1 MIDDMLEKAKRQRVN
16 DIYILPNDD
25 NKYVIKFHL
34 NGGLISETNMA
45 DDHAEKLISAI
56 KYRAKMNISERR
68 RPQLGCF
75 RGAQVWIRVSS
86 VGDFLNRETVVLRL
100 IYSEQ
105 HKQHWLSSKQFEQ
118 MQLGLPESG
127 LFLIS
132 GPTGS
137 GKTTTLYHLL
147 ENIANNKL
155 VLTIEDPVEIRN
167 PNFVQLQVN
176 EAAGIGYEALIKV
189 ALRHRPEILLIGEI
203 RDYQTAKAV
212 VQAALSGHLVVS
224 TIHAMSAREIVLRLL
239 ELSVDRNQLLAA
251 LAMVVYQRLVP
262 MISGDQAAIA
272 DVLFG
277 SDITTATGFTTQW
290 QEVLDEACL
299 AGKITSATRT
309 TFQSL

>member
-34 NGGLISETNMA
+34 NGGLVSETSMA

-68 RPQLGCF
+68 RPQLGRF

-100 IYSEQ
+100 IYSEH

-155 VLTIEDPVEIRN
+155 VLTIEDPVE
-167 PNFVQLQVN
+167 
-176 EAAGIGYEALIKV
+176 
-189 ALRHRPEILLIGEI
+189 
-203 RDYQTAKAV
+203 
-212 VQAALSGHLVVS
+212 
-224 TIHAMSAREIVLRLL
+224 
-239 ELSVDRNQLLAA
+239 
-251 LAMVVYQRLVP
+251 
-262 MISGDQAAIA
+262 
-272 DVLFG
+272 
-277 SDITTATGFTTQW
+277 
-290 QEVLDEACL
+290 
-299 AGKITSATRT
+299 
-309 TFQSL
+309 